1 MQQGNRLSL
10 ELGREL
16 PSRLRRHQ
24 ITFLAPQE
32 RIRGVHPDGGGS
44 TAPNQVWAVDWIYD
58 GLFDGKRIWV
68 LTMVDTHSRICPGL
82 RVCRGANA
90 AQVVPALDEA
100 VQRHGTPARIR
111 VDQGCQFTSR
121 ELDLWAYGK
130 GVVLDFR
137 RPGKPSRQCVR

>member
-1 MQQGNRLSL
+1 M
-10 ELGREL
+10 
-16 PSRLRRHQ
+16 
-24 ITFLAPQE
+24 
-32 RIRGVHPDGGGS
+32 
-44 TAPNQVWAVDWIYD
+44 DWIYD

-82 RVCRGANA
+82 RVCREANTA
-90 AQVVPALDEA
+90 EVVPALDEA

-111 VDQGCQFTSR
+111 VDQGCQFASR